1 MRNFSKIG
9 MTLGLAAMAIGAA
22 SAQTRRGH
30 ERPSHREPIN
40 EEEEG
45 LSGDAPS
52 KTGVGRGKD
61 NAITACVAEA
71 KAEGRRFARVAEIHK
86 VDTVRR
92 SGRGWDIRGTLI
104 LRSSYRHLSREEY
117 GFRCRA
123 DAQGVADVVLDDALI
138 IIN

>member
-1 MRNFSKIG
+1 MRRFGKIG
-9 MTLGLAAMAIGAA
+9 MALALTAIAIGAA

-30 ERPSHREPIN
+30 DRPSHREPIN

-52 KTGVGRGKD
+52 KTGIGRGKD

-92 SGRGWDIRGTLI
+92 AGKGWDIRGTLI

-123 DAQGVADVVLDDALI
+123 DAQGVEDVFLDDELI
-138 IIN
+138 LID